1 MMHDAS
7 RSHGVADNRNRVRLQ
22 IFQEFGRRTFN
33 FRHNTEAWLSVNIHN
48 LHVGNLLE
56 RLSYASRCPDKL
68 IEVSFTQLE
77 MLGAFRN
84 NWRPRTAD
92 CYSEFWRAVIL
103 RTPTC

>member
-68 IEVSFTQLE
+68 IEVSFTDRKSTRLNSSH
-77 MLGAFRN
+77 LGIS
-84 NWRPRTAD
+84 
-92 CYSEFWRAVIL
+92 YAVFCL
-103 RTPTC
+103 KKKN